1 MFVFSEIS
9 PWQGDPAVMQMLVFS
24 SQQMKDEFEK
34 TYSIATQK
42 HDPELLKVVSE
53 NNMGAIYKLRAVL
66 DGEGQYVPV
75 IRCGFTGRHLVE
87 LDPEPT
93 VKDAIAMCKGRLAQL
108 IAASAFSD

>member
-24 SQQMKDEFEK
+24 SQQMKDQFDK
-34 TYSIATQK
+34 NYSIATDE
-42 HDPELLKVVSE
+42 HDPERVKLVSE
-53 NNMGAIYKLRAVL
+53 NSRGAIYKLRAVL
-66 DGEGQYVPV
+66 NGKGEYVPV
-75 IRCGFTGRHLVE
+75 IRCGFTGGHLVE